1 MSKFTEKIKSAV
13 ENLTSTVNGIKELV
27 AKIKESDVI
36 AHIKALVEFFDSI
49 RQMIEKYKQTQSAI
63 SELENSSAV
72 VEAAVEEIKETE
84 TETTN
89 NNKK

>member
-1 MSKFTEKIKSAV
+1 MSKFVTKLKSSV

-63 SELENSSAV
+63 SELEDSTV

-84 TETTN
+84 TENN

>member
-1 MSKFTEKIKSAV
+1 MSKFITKLKSSV

-63 SELENSSAV
+63 SELEDSTV

-84 TETTN
+84 TENN

>member
-1 MSKFTEKIKSAV
+1 MSKFITKLKSSV
-13 ENLTSTVNGIKELV
+13 ENLTSTVTGIKELV
-27 AKIKESDVI
+27 AKIKESNVI
-36 AHIKALVEFFDSI
+36 SHIKAIIEFFDSI

-63 SELENSSAV
+63 SELEDSAV
-72 VEAAVEEIKETE
+72 VEAAVEELKENE

>member
-1 MSKFTEKIKSAV
+1 MSKFITKLKSSV

-36 AHIKALVEFFDSI
+36 SHIKAIIEFFDSI

-63 SELENSSAV
+63 SELEDSAV
-72 VEAAVEEIKETE
+72 VEAAVEELKENE

>member
-1 MSKFTEKIKSAV
+1 MSKFITKLKSSV
-13 ENLTSTVNGIKELV
+13 ENLTSTVTGIKELV
-27 AKIKESDVI
+27 AKIKESNVI
-36 AHIKALVEFFDSI
+36 SHIKAIIEFFDSI

-84 TETTN
+84 TENN

>member
-1 MSKFTEKIKSAV
+1 MSKFITKLKSSV
-13 ENLTSTVNGIKELV
+13 ENLTSTVTGIKELV
-27 AKIKESDVI
+27 AKIKESNVI
-36 AHIKALVEFFDSI
+36 SHIKAIIEFFDSI

-63 SELENSSAV
+63 SELEDSAV
-72 VEAAVEEIKETE
+72 VEAAVAELKENE

>member
-1 MSKFTEKIKSAV
+1 MSKFVTKLKSSV

-63 SELENSSAV
+63 SELEDSAV
-72 VEAAVEEIKETE
+72 VEAAVEELKENE

>member
-27 AKIKESDVI
+27 TKIKESNVI
-36 AHIKALVEFFDSI
+36 SHIKAIIEFFDSI
-49 RQMIEKYKQTQSAI
+49 KTLIEKYKATQSAV

-72 VEAAVEEIKETE
+72 VEAASETTNKETE
-84 TETTN
+84 T
-89 NNKK
+89 K

>member
-1 MSKFTEKIKSAV
+1 MSKFITKLKSSV
-13 ENLTSTVNGIKELV
+13 ENLTSTVTGIKELV
-27 AKIKESDVI
+27 AKIKESNVI
-36 AHIKALVEFFDSI
+36 SHIKAIIEFFDSI

-63 SELENSSAV
+63 SELEDSAV

-84 TETTN
+84 TEN